1 MEGAHL
7 YAAHTHAHHHRS
19 KRPGPT
25 PAATMDADAA
35 ADGDAASPKGGA
47 RYRGV
52 RRRPWGRFA
61 AEIRDPVSKE
71 RRWLGTFNTAEE
83 AACAYDV
90 AARAIRGNKARTNFP
105 LVHAAAEAYWPWGAA
120 APPPP
125 VSFGGART
133 LDPFV
138 VHSLLMGSSHQGLR
152 MLHHA
157 GSGEHPSPATRPP
170 PRAPAPAA
178 SAPTAAGGAMA
189 APAKAA
195 SPAVAWSSP
204 VAPPCVDTDVW
215 GRMLRSEP
223 PDAGLLQDALHGFYP
238 STPPPR
244 AIDHHVELG
253 ADALA
258 AASKLERREAFAEAY
273 PCAGDD
279 VDEEGELPMMV
290 PQGLLEDMFRYPA
303 FVAAPPAAARRGRR
317 RG

>member
-7 YAAHTHAHHHRS
+7 YGAHTYAHHHHHRR
-19 KRPGPT
+19 KRPT
-25 PAATMDADAA
+25 PAATMDADVVVD
-35 ADGDAASPKGGA
+35 DGDAASPKGGA

-105 LVHAAAEAYWPWGAA
+105 LVPVPVHAAVAPYWPWGAA
-120 APPPP
+120 PPP
-125 VSFGGART
+125 VSAGGVRP

-138 VHSLLMGSSHQGLR
+138 VHSLLVGSSHHGCR
-152 MLHHA
+152 MM
-157 GSGEHPSPATRPP
+157 PARPP
-170 PRAPAPAA
+170 PPAPAPTAPPAA
-178 SAPTAAGGAMA
+178 RGAMA
-189 APAKAA
+189 APAVAA
-195 SPAVAWSSP
+195 SPAVASSSP

-215 GRMLRSEP
+215 GRVLRIEP
-223 PDAGLLQDALHGFYP
+223 PGAGLLQDALHGFYP

-244 AIDHHVELG
+244 AVDRRKELGG
-253 ADALA
+253 ADARA
-258 AASKLERREAFAEAY
+258 AAAAAAKEQERHEAFGVAY
-273 PCAGDD
+273 PCAADD
-279 VDEEGELPMMV
+279 ADEEGEFPMTM
-290 PQGLLEDMFRYPA
+290 PQGLLEDMFRCPA
-303 FVAAPPAAARRGRR
+303 FVDAPLAATRRGRR